1 MNPLNQQL
9 QAIQNSRQYL
19 KKQLEQT
26 KDPHIQEKL
35 KHYIYGL
42 NKDEERILQVLNK
55 GDNKK

>member
-1 MNPLNQQL
+1 MKVMY
-9 QAIQNSRQYL
+9 IRVSTVEQNEAR
-19 KKQLEQT
+19 QLEQT